1 MRVMFFGTP
10 EFALET
16 LIALE
21 KAHTI
26 TAVFTQPDRKKG
38 RGHKYVHTPVKEY
51 AISRGYDVY
60 QPEKISDFDLVDLIE
75 STKTNVAVV
84 VAYGQKIP
92 KRFLCVPKYAFIN
105 VHASLLPKLRGAAP
119 IERCIID
126 GESETGITIM
136 YMAEGMDTGDIGI
149 QREIALDDTITGG
162 ELTDKLSA
170 MGAEM
175 AVEFLDMVER
185 GVAPRIPQ
193 DSNAATHAGKILKE
207 DLGIDFDMD
216 CNSALNKIRA
226 FAPSLGVKI
235 TINGVESKVY
245 RAKKVDI
252 GEDPS
257 SLGAICSMDTK
268 RLIVAFKDG
277 WIEIEEIQPASKG
290 RMSGAEF
297 IRGYVL

>member
-21 KAHTI
+21 KKHTI

-60 QPEKISDFDLVDLIE
+60 QPEKISGFDLVDLIE
-75 STKTNVAVV
+75 STKTDIAVV

-92 KRFLCVPKYAFIN
+92 KRFLCVPKHAFIN

-126 GESETGITIM
+126 GEQKTGITIM

-162 ELTDKLSA
+162 ELTDKLSV

-175 AVEFLDMVER
+175 AVEFLDMLEC

-207 DLGIDFDMD
+207 DLSIDFDMD
-216 CNSALNKIRA
+216 CNSVLNKIRA

-245 RAKKVDI
+245 KAKKVDI
-252 GEDPS
+252 DESPS
-257 SLGAICSMDTK
+257 SLGAICSLDTK
-268 RLIVAFKDG
+268 RLIVAFGDG